1 MESMGCE
8 ATCREEAT
16 RSARTSAGG
25 ASVLWRVLSCRRGL
39 FRTRWHEAEL
49 RQCPTN
55 LAGNLQMID
64 YLLNTPFAIP
74 VAVVFAAG
82 FLNRRQEVDKHGDPT
97 LRLRGPFLVL
107 FAIAM
112 WFSSVALANL
122 GNPSEKFSLYCWL
135 AALCFLGSFYAF
147 NKRITLNHGMI
158 EEACTP
164 VFRARYYLTTLESLE
179 VEGNGQYLVVHFA
192 HGRKITTTGFHSGL
206 PYFMEKLLDELQR
219 GGHHYK
225 GIQHSNAPGD
235 RQSTPCDDREIIAVS
250 GHSQKL

>member
-25 ASVLWRVLSCRRGL
+25 ASVLWRVLSCRRGI

-64 YLLNTPFAIP
+64 YLLNTPFVIP

-122 GNPSEKFSLYCWL
+122 GNPSEKFSILLAGSSLLPWL
-135 AALCFLGSFYAF
+135 LLCIQQTNYSTSRHDRGSLHFSLSGEILPDHS
-147 NKRITLNHGMI
+147 RIVG
-158 EEACTP
+158 
-164 VFRARYYLTTLESLE
+164 S
-179 VEGNGQYLVVHFA
+179 
-192 HGRKITTTGFHSGL
+192 
-206 PYFMEKLLDELQR
+206 
-219 GGHHYK
+219 
-225 GIQHSNAPGD
+225 
-235 RQSTPCDDREIIAVS
+235 
-250 GHSQKL
+250 